1 MTTEPTGNN
10 MLARTAR
17 GAFWVVAWRMSTRV
31 MGLCSTLILV
41 RLLAPGDFGL
51 IALATSFA
59 VALEASLVIGV
70 EDQIVR
76 AKAPSRAMYD
86 TGFTLNLL
94 RGLLVAVLIVLIAAP
109 AGRFFGDAR
118 LEPVLLALALSAAL
132 SGLANIGVADFR
144 RHLQFE
150 REFALNLYP
159 RMVGI
164 VVTVTLA
171 FLVQSHW
178 ALVAGI
184 LTNRLGAVLMSY
196 LMHPFRPRLTL
207 SAWRDLAG
215 VSAWSWGI
223 NVAHMIKDRID
234 SVVIGRVLGT
244 TSVGHYAVGM
254 EVAALPATELVDPI
268 CRACMPGF
276 AASRRADGG
285 GSGQDDYLRIM
296 SLMALLILPAGVGI
310 SAVAGPVVALGFG
323 QAWLEAV
330 PVVAVLGIGGILTSF
345 GNVSMALLSAHT
357 RLATLLSIA
366 LSAAALRIA
375 LLLMLVP
382 AYGITGAAL
391 AVSITVISEHL
402 ALLLFAL
409 SLVGLRLPALL
420 ARLWRPVVSVVAMA
434 LLMWKTGL
442 GWAAAPPNAVDA
454 ARLLLTGVALGASS
468 YILMLSALW
477 AVSGRKLGAET
488 DLFELLRRVALRVP
502 GLRIMIA
509 NGG

>member
-1 MTTEPTGNN
+1 MTTEPAESTI
-10 MLARTAR
+10 LARTAR
-17 GAFWVVAWRMSTRV
+17 GAFWVVAWRMSTRL

-51 IALATSFA
+51 IALAATFA
-59 VALEASLVIGV
+59 VALESCLAIGV

-76 AKAPSRAMYD
+76 AKSPSRAMYD

-94 RGLLVAVLIVLIAAP
+94 RGLLVAVVIALVAAP

-184 LTNRLGAVLMSY
+184 FTTRIGAVLMGY
-196 LMHPFRPRLTL
+196 AMHPYRPRLTL
-207 SAWRDLAG
+207 AAWRDLAG

-223 NVAHMIKDRID
+223 NVANMLKDRVD
-234 SVVIGRVLGT
+234 SVVIGRILGT
-244 TSVGHYAVGM
+244 TSVGHYAVGV
-254 EVAALPATELVDPI
+254 EVAALPATEMVEPI

-276 AASRRADGG
+276 AASKRADGG
-285 GSGQDDYLRIM
+285 GSGQEDYLRIM
-296 SLMALLILPAGVGI
+296 ALMALLTLPAGVGI

-345 GNVSMALLSAHT
+345 GNVSMAMLSAHT
-357 RLATLLSIA
+357 RLAALLGIT
-366 LSAAALRIA
+366 LSAAALRA
-375 LLLMLVP
+375 GLLLVLVP
-382 AYGITGAAL
+382 AHGITGAAL
-391 AVSITVISEHL
+391 AVGITVVGEHVV
-402 ALLLFAL
+402 LLMRAL
-409 SLVGLRLPALL
+409 SLMELRLPALL
-420 ARLWRPVVSVVAMA
+420 ARLWRPLVAVVVMA
-434 LLMWKTGL
+434 LFMWQAGL
-442 GWAAAPPNAVDA
+442 GWVAPPGNAADA
-454 ARLLLTGVALGASS
+454 ARLLLSGVAFGAAG
-468 YILMLSALW
+468 YILVLSALW
-477 AVSGRKLGAET
+477 VASGRKPGAET
-488 DLFELLRRVALRVP
+488 DLFGLFRRMALRVP
-502 GLRIMIA
+502 GLRLA
-509 NGG
+509 AGGGR